1 MGVLITSQSQL
12 EKENEEARTVI
23 SEDEVFDLVNKLRNF
38 GAKDILAVPIE
49 KNNVWF
55 VIIFKLKNMI

>member
-1 MGVLITSQSQL
+1 MGVLTTSYSQL
-12 EKENEEARTVI
+12 EKETEEARTVI

-55 VIIFKLKNMI
+55 VKIFKLKNMV

>member
-1 MGVLITSQSQL
+1 M

-49 KNNVWF
+49 KNNIWLVK
-55 VIIFKLKNMI
+55 IFKLKNMV